1 MTYYL
6 YHFKYHQ
13 QTEVKLPHRNYFYF
27 LYFVVSFFIGT
38 VQANSIDFEQK
49 SRHYINKE
57 IKRFLS
63 YHGTTSQKQDI
74 DLFLPKGSEGLD
86 CSDLQI
92 SRSKPSTI
100 PAGRIRLTI
109 KCGSPKW
116 HFRASAKVDLWMKL
130 VVAKR
135 DLQRGEILTADMLD
149 TRSLNIASHLHG
161 MEVNINNLIGMQV
174 RRDINNG
181 DVINRRLLE
190 KQYLVNRD
198 QHVELQVTT
207 PTFNA
212 SVTAIAL
219 EDGQLGQRIKVKNLT
234 SGQVVEGQVIGKGTV
249 KIFL

>member
-1 MTYYL
+1 ML
-6 YHFKYHQ
+6 GC
-13 QTEVKLPHRNYFYF
+13 
-27 LYFVVSFFIGT
+27 FIGT
-38 VQANSIDFEQK
+38 AQANDINFEQQSK
-49 SRHYINKE
+49 HYINKE
-57 IKRFLS
+57 IERFLS
-63 YHGTTSQKQDI
+63 YHRATSQQQKI
-74 DLFLPKGSEGLD
+74 DLFIPKGSEDLH
-86 CSDLQI
+86 CANLQI
-92 SRSKPSTI
+92 SRSKPSSV

-109 KCGSPKW
+109 KCDSPKW
-116 HFRASAKVDLWMKL
+116 HFRASAKVDLWMNL

-135 DLQRGEILTADMLD
+135 DLQRGEILTADLLE

-161 MEVNINNLIGMQV
+161 MEVNINNLVGMQV
-174 RRDINNG
+174 RRNINSG

-198 QHVELQVTT
+198 QHIDLQVST

-234 SGQVVEGQVIGKGTV
+234 SGQIVEGQVIGKGTV

>member
-1 MTYYL
+1 MTYYSSYL
-6 YHFKYHQ
+6 KNKQHA
-13 QTEVKLPHRNYFYF
+13 EGKLPHRNYFYF
-27 LYFVVSFFIGT
+27 LYFIMSCFLGT
-38 VQANSIDFEQK
+38 VQANNINFEQQ
-49 SRHYINKE
+49 SHHFINKE
-57 IKRFLS
+57 IARFLS
-63 YHGTTSQKQDI
+63 YHGATSQQQKV
-74 DLFLPKGSEGLD
+74 DLFIPKGSEDLH
-86 CSDLQI
+86 CANLQI
-92 SRSKPSTI
+92 SRSKPSSI

-109 KCGSPKW
+109 KCDSPKW

-135 DLQRGEILTADMLD
+135 DLQRGEILTGDLLD
-149 TRSLNIASHLHG
+149 KRSLNIASHLHG
-161 MEVNINNLIGMQV
+161 MEININNLIGMQV
-174 RRDINNG
+174 RRDISSG

-198 QHVELQVTT
+198 QHIELQVST

>member
-6 YHFKYHQ
+6 GHLKNNQ
-13 QTEVKLPHRNYFYF
+13 QTEVKLPHRNYLYF
-27 LYFVVSFFIGT
+27 LYFVMSCFIGT
-38 VQANSIDFEQK
+38 TQANSINFEQE
-49 SRHYINKE
+49 SRHYINQE
-57 IKRFLS
+57 IARFLS
-63 YHGTTSQKQDI
+63 YHGAISQQQKI
-74 DLFLPKGSEGLD
+74 NLFIPKGSEDLE
-86 CSDLQI
+86 CTNLQI
-92 SRSKPSTI
+92 SRSKPSSV

-109 KCGSPKW
+109 KCDSPKW
-116 HFRASAKVDLWMKL
+116 QFRASAKVDLWMNL

-135 DLQRGEILTADMLD
+135 DLQRGEILTADLLD

-161 MEVNINNLIGMQV
+161 MEVNINNVIGMQV
-174 RRDINNG
+174 RRDINSG

-198 QHVELQVTT
+198 QHVELHVST